1 MSTQLRNNPMKV
13 ALASMVGTAIEFLI
27 IISMRLPLY

>member
-13 ALASMVGTAIEFLI
+13 ALASMVGTAI
-27 IISMRLPLY
+27 